1 MKIKLDC
8 LPCICR
14 QVLES
19 ARMATD
25 DEKLIRE
32 IMNKYAKIIPEIDDN
47 TMAPIVAGKM
57 QEFIKTKT
65 GVSDPY
71 KEFKNR
77 NLQEVERFLPIV
89 KKEINRADDSI
100 FASLIMSAMGNS
112 IDAGVSL
119 NVDIETNI
127 EMALENGFAYS
138 DYDQFENELLNAK
151 ELLII
156 ADNVGEALFDRILLE
171 ELNTY
176 EIEIVYAVREVPVL
190 NDISEKEAIMLG
202 LDKYAKVIKSG
213 SKAPGMVMEEASD
226 VFMNAYE
233 KADII
238 ISKGQGNLEGLSE
251 VNKDIYFL
259 LKAKCDLVA
268 NLLEVD
274 VGDFVFILK

>member
-8 LPCICR
+8 LPCIFR

-32 IMNKYAKIIPEIDDN
+32 IMNKYAKIIPEIDNN
-47 TMAPIVAGKM
+47 TMAPIIAGKM
-57 QEFIKTKT
+57 QKIIKNKT

-71 KEFKNR
+71 QEFKNK
-77 NLQEVERFLPIV
+77 NLQQVERFLPVV

-100 FASLIMSAMGNS
+100 FAALIMSAMGNS

-119 NVDIETNI
+119 NVDIENNI
-127 EMALENGFAYS
+127 EMALDNGFAYS
-138 DYDQFENELLNAK
+138 DYDKFKKELLNAEK
-151 ELLII
+151 LLII
-156 ADNVGEALFDRILLE
+156 ADNVGEALFDRILLK
-171 ELNTY
+171 ELNDY
-176 EIEIVYAVREVPVL
+176 DIEITYAVREIPVL
-190 NDISEKEAIMLG
+190 NDISKKEAFMLG
-202 LDKYAKVIKSG
+202 LNEYANIIKSG
-213 SKAPGMVMEEASD
+213 STAPGMVMEEASD
-226 VFMNAYE
+226 VFINAYE
-233 KADII
+233 NADII

-251 VNKDIYFL
+251 VDKEIYFL

-268 NLLEVD
+268 NLLDVN